1 MTVADFAAVLFLM
14 YLAAKT
20 AVAHPWIMGNLG
32 HHAATA
38 TGVDEVRPSP
48 TWCNDCWELKQ
59 NHNKVYKNK
68 EEAPPLPKCRKCT
81 DGF

>member
-1 MTVADFAAVLFLM
+1 MTFADIVAVLFLM

-20 AVAHPWIMGNLG
+20 AAAHPWMMGDLG
-32 HHAATA
+32 HYAIT
-38 TGVDEVRPSP
+38 TVDEVRPSP
-48 TWCNDCWELKQ
+48 TWCNACWELKQ

-81 DGF
+81 DGC